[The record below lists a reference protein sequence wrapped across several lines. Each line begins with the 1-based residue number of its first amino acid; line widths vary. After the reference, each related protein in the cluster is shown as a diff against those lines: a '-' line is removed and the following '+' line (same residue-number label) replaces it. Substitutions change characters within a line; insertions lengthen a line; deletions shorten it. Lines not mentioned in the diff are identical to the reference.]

1 MSGKDLEP
9 VGGGHH
15 LKDTA
20 VCITL
25 HPLSPPACRQ
35 VATIRGHPA
44 AGYTHAHSVLQHTS
58 TAIALLA
65 DCLWHFVLAA
75 LQQSIIETHLLCYHT
90 CEQGLEAD
98 TQAWHHSQ
106 NGRHRTG
113 LGKRQAG

>member
-15 LKDTA
+15 LKHTA

-35 VATIRGHPA
+35 VVRQLFQKGSSYSKMQSCYSVLPHTSMAIVCLLNRSGMLCYVTATI
-44 AGYTHAHSVLQHTS
+44 
-58 TAIALLA
+58 
-65 DCLWHFVLAA
+65 
-75 LQQSIIETHLLCYHT
+75 QQSILSAAVLQSAEMQLLCYHT

-98 TQAWHHSQ
+98 TQA
-106 NGRHRTG
+106 
-113 LGKRQAG
+113 